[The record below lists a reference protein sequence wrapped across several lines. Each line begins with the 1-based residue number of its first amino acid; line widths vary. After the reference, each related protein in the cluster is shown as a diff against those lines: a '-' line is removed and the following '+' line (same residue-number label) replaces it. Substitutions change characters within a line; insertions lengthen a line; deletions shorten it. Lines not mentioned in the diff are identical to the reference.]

1 MELKNKWRLIWLRI
15 KARRK
20 EKELDTAALMKRE
33 LYASSI
39 VQGSLGNFPQDD
51 NKKTISFCS
60 EQVSEK
66 QIDRSAFKW
75 H

>member
-1 MELKNKWRLIWLRI
+1 MELKNKWRQIWLRI

-20 EKELDTAALMKRE
+20 EKELGMAALMKRE
-33 LYASSI
+33 VYASSI

-51 NKKTISFCS
+51 NKTISFYS

-66 QIDRSAFKW
+66 QIDR
-75 H
+75 

>member
-15 KARRK
+15 KAGRK
-20 EKELDTAALMKRE
+20 EKDMDTAALMKRG

-39 VQGSLGNFPQDD
+39 VQGSLGN
-51 NKKTISFCS
+51 KTISFYS

-66 QIDRSAFKW
+66 QIDR
-75 H
+75 

>member
-1 MELKNKWRLIWLRI
+1 MELKNKWRQIWLRI
-15 KARRK
+15 KAGRK

-33 LYASSI
+33 VYASSV
-39 VQGSLGNFPQDD
+39 VQGSLGNFSQDD
-51 NKKTISFCS
+51 NKTISFYS

>member
-20 EKELDTAALMKRE
+20 EKDRDTADLMKRE
-33 LYASSI
+33 LHASSI
-39 VQGSLGNFPQDD
+39 VQGRLGNSSQDD
-51 NKKTISFCS
+51 NKKTISFYS

-66 QIDRSAFKW
+66 QIDR
-75 H
+75 

>member
-1 MELKNKWRLIWLRI
+1 MELKNKWRLIWLQI

-20 EKELDTAALMKRE
+20 EKDLDTTALMKRE

-51 NKKTISFCS
+51 KKAIRFYS

-66 QIDRSAFKW
+66 QIDR
-75 H
+75 

>member
-15 KARRK
+15 KAGKK
-20 EKELDTAALMKRE
+20 EKDLDTATLMKRE

-51 NKKTISFCS
+51 NKAISFYS

-66 QIDRSAFKW
+66 QIDR
-75 H
+75 